1 MPKHVVVDGSNIA
14 TEGRNAP
21 SLAQLSAAVDA
32 FMSEFP
38 GTKVTVVVDATFGHR
53 INKKEVKEFE
63 AAIDNNELVAPPA
76 GAVGRGDAFV
86 LSIAKK
92 VGASVLSNDSYQEFH
107 GQHTWLFDEGR
118 LIGGKPVP
126 NVGWVFVNRVPVRGS
141 VSRRAQREGKD
152 GPVAVSRTPSK
163 EASRPMPV
171 PKAPPPKV
179 TEKPKSDKT
188 KPAEKSKPAK
198 TDEQVAKKAKKA
210 SKKKAKKAAMSGA
223 PVNELLPFLGFV
235 EKHKV
240 GSKVKGVV
248 DSYSAHGAFVKLGDV
263 QGYWPMR
270 LMSSPPPRRPR
281 DIAAIGAKVELV
293 VAGFTPARRGIDVGI
308 VDLVKVQP
316 ELKSSASQSPKPA
329 KAAPAKK
336 SAAIKSTPRK
346 ASAKVVAK
354 AVTAKKSPAKKVV
367 AKKVVKKTVAKAT
380 ATKPSKKK

>member
-38 GTKVTVVVDATFGHR
+38 GAKVTVVVDATFGHR

-63 AAIDNNELVAPPA
+63 AAIENNELVAPPA

-141 VSRRAQREGKD
+141 VSRRAQRDGKN
-152 GPVAVSRTPSK
+152 GPVAVPRTPSK

-171 PKAPPPKV
+171 PKAPPPKAKS
-179 TEKPKSDKT
+179 EKPKPVEKT
-188 KPAEKSKPAK
+188 KSPKP
-198 TDEQVAKKAKKA
+198 DPVIEKKAKKA
-210 SKKKAKKAAMSGA
+210 SKKKAKKAAMTGA

-235 EKHKV
+235 EKYKV
-240 GSKVKGVV
+240 GAKVKGVV
-248 DSYSAHGAFVKLGDV
+248 DSYSAHGAFVRFGDV

-281 DIAAIGAKVELV
+281 DIAAIGDKVELV
-293 VAGFTPARRGIDVGI
+293 VAGFTPSRRGIDVGI

-316 ELKSSASQSPKPA
+316 ELRSSSKPA
-329 KAAPAKK
+329 AKKATPAKK
-336 SAAIKSTPRK
+336 AVKKT
-346 ASAKVVAK
+346 VA
-354 AVTAKKSPAKKVV
+354 KSPAKKVAKKTVKKVATSPVKKTGAKKV
-367 AKKVVKKTVAKAT
+367 AKKV
-380 ATKPSKKK
+380 SKK